1 MAGHSLPTGRP
12 EPVAV
17 AAAVQAVLAA
27 LVTLGWLNLDD
38 NGVAAV
44 GTVAAALVAAL
55 VTRSARA
62 AVTPTAAPTTADGEA
77 LVPAST
83 VTPPAAP
90 VPATALVA
98 REAAPPANADFQET
112 PS

>member
-1 MAGHSLPTGRP
+1 MAGHSLPGVGGRP

-38 NGVAAV
+38 NGVAAI

-55 VTRSARA
+55 VTRSARK
-62 AVTPTAAPTTADGEA
+62 AVTPTSAPMTADGEA

-83 VTPPAAP
+83 IIPPATA

-98 REAAPPANADFQET
+98 REQARPAEPPST
-112 PS
+112 P